1 MVIQRNKYIEALIS
15 KRWNGKVNVC
25 ILDQIRLE
33 ISPRNKLKVLYAAK
47 LPTKELATIITSFL
61 PIGFAPQRSF
71 AAFLR
76 FVVFCNDKQHCND
89 YQYRSHMF
97 TPYLIIVL

>member
-33 ISPRNKLKVLYAAK
+33 ISPRNKLKV
-47 LPTKELATIITSFL
+47 
-61 PIGFAPQRSF
+61 
-71 AAFLR
+71 
-76 FVVFCNDKQHCND
+76 
-89 YQYRSHMF
+89 
-97 TPYLIIVL
+97 